1 MSEEA
6 AIYRLDVAEQRARA
20 DALEELYRK
29 ASVEA
34 NALRL
39 RIRELEDAI
48 LIHRQH
54 LKLDACEHDDRLWAT
69 VEFLWT

>member
-29 ASVEA
+29 VSVEA
-34 NALRL
+34 NRL
-39 RIRELEDAI
+39 RIRVRELEDAI
-48 LIHRQH
+48 LMHRRH
-54 LKLDACEHDDRLWAT
+54 FEHEAGEQDDRLWDM
-69 VEFLWT
+69 VEHLWT

>member
-20 DALEELYRK
+20 DGLEELYRK

-34 NALRL
+34 NQL
-39 RIRELEDAI
+39 RIRLRELEDAI
-48 LIHRQH
+48 ILHR
-54 LKLDACEHDDRLWAT
+54 ERLMRDIT
-69 VEFLWT
+69 DVDVTLWREVPESWS

>member
-20 DALEELYRK
+20 DGLEELYRK

-34 NALRL
+34 NQLRL
-39 RIRELEDAI
+39 RVRELEDAI
-48 LIHRQH
+48 LLHRNE
-54 LKLDACEHDDRLWAT
+54 LKPDACEDDERLWAT
-69 VEFLWT
+69 VERLWT

>member
-20 DALEELYRK
+20 DGLEELYRK
-29 ASVEA
+29 LSVEA
-34 NALRL
+34 NELRL

-48 LIHRQH
+48 LMHRQH
-54 LKLDACEHDDRLWAT
+54 LLNDACEHDDRLWGQ
-69 VEFLWT
+69 VDRLWT

>member
-20 DALEELYRK
+20 DGLEELYRK

-34 NALRL
+34 NQLRL
-39 RIRELEDAI
+39 RVRELEDAI
-48 LIHRQH
+48 LLHRNE
-54 LKLDACEHDDRLWAT
+54 LKADACEDDERLWAT
-69 VEFLWT
+69 VERLWT

>member
-20 DALEELYRK
+20 DGLEELYRK

-34 NALRL
+34 NQLRL
-39 RIRELEDAI
+39 RVRELEDAI
-48 LIHRQH
+48 LLHRNE
-54 LKLDACEHDDRLWAT
+54 LKPDACEDDERLWT
-69 VEFLWT
+69 

>member
-20 DALEELYRK
+20 DGLEELYRK

-34 NALRL
+34 NQL
-39 RIRELEDAI
+39 RIRVRELEDAI
-48 LIHRQH
+48 ILHREN
-54 LKLDACEHDDRLWAT
+54 LLPDPTDDDLALWAQ
-69 VEFLWT
+69 VDRPWT